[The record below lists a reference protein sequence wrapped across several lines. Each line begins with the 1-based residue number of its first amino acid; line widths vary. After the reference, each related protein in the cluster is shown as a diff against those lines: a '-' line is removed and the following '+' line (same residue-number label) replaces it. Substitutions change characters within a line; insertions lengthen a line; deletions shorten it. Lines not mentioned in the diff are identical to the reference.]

1 MVLFPD
7 CRSIALIIS
16 ASAFHL
22 SRKFLVQ
29 VTVIDVLLFGDLV
42 QSIDARISSLK
53 SFCQMRARSH
63 VLIAGPVKFDA
74 GLVQRLLKV
83 ETPFALTFGA
93 SAGLRALVRV
103 RVRVILEL
111 SFGRVIP
118 IFPTFLKLFAFF
130 LLGLGVFLALAFE
143 TVTAFFVYCVTQRFE
158 HAFGFL
164 R

>member
-7 CRSIALIIS
+7 SRSIALIIS
-16 ASAFHL
+16 VSAFHL
-22 SRKFLVQ
+22 CCKFLVH

-93 SAGLRALVRV
+93 SAGLPGSSPSPCHTRVVVWMGNPNLPNLLAPFRLLSAWPWGINQVFALRTLPY
-103 RVRVILEL
+103 RYFISAL
-111 SFGRVIP
+111 STHTYFI
-118 IFPTFLKLFAFF
+118 A
-130 LLGLGVFLALAFE
+130 
-143 TVTAFFVYCVTQRFE
+143 
-158 HAFGFL
+158 
-164 R
+164 